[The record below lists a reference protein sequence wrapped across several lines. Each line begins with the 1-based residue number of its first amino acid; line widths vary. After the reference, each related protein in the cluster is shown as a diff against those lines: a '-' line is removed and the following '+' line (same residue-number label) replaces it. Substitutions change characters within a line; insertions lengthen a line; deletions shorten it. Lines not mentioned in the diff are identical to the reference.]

1 MLVVR
6 RARRIE
12 WARLGESVLALL
24 GLADVNPRRV
34 KVAVRR
40 RARPTLP
47 PFIELSRVRGDVRT
61 TVYEGLETQP
71 VVDAILECRGRVEVE
86 RLLDAAKQA

>member
-1 MLVVR
+1 
-6 RARRIE
+6 
-12 WARLGESVLALL
+12 
-24 GLADVNPRRV
+24 
-34 KVAVRR
+34 
-40 RARPTLP
+40 
-47 PFIELSRVRGDVRT
+47 VRT